1 MQWRRFF
8 QIFHG
13 EFILQQEVVVVQTP
27 AWKFKAIS
35 IIIASFSS
43 ILGLATEYLYSQL
56 AIPDDCPVSTS
67 SSSCILHHS
76 LFVAAFFI
84 TS

>member
-13 EFILQQEVVVVQTP
+13 EFILYQEVVVVQTP

-43 ILGLATEYLYSQL
+43 ILGLATEYLYS
-56 AIPDDCPVSTS
+56 
-67 SSSCILHHS
+67 
-76 LFVAAFFI
+76 
-84 TS
+84 